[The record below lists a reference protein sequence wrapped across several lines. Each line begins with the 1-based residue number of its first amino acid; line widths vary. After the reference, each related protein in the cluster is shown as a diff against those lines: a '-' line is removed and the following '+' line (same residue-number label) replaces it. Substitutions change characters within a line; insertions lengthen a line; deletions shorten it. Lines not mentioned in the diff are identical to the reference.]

1 MLKVAGVR
9 QTLAE
14 LKSAKLKIEVAAA
27 QRYRNLVEVMF
38 IDIVSHTPQY
48 TGNLAANWVIAVGV
62 GNTSGAGASFQQVFD
77 PVDRQSASEAG
88 DDEAIEVALSRSTEA
103 LARIRYNSDVA
114 IINTASYAEEVDAGI
129 SPAGTRIRKVNKYYG
144 SYVPPHGVA
153 MAAYV
158 EMKYE
163 NLRYKR
169 LAYEGRYFDNI
180 HKQK

>member
-48 TGNLAANWVIAVGV
+48 TGNLAANWVIAVGT
-62 GNTSGAGASFQQVFD
+62 GNTEGSGTSFTRVFNT
-77 PVDRQSASEAG
+77 PGKEYASEAG
-88 DDEAIEVALSRSTEA
+88 DEQAIAFAIDNSVEA
-103 LARIRYNSDVA
+103 LARIKYNSAVA
-114 IINTASYAEEVDAGI
+114 IINTASYSEDVDAGI
-129 SPAGTRIRKVNKYYG
+129 PPAGRQIRKVNKYFG